1 MRHEPARAM
10 HESSEDAQTSVTR
23 VTGKVDA
30 VSGWA
35 RRLTAELESV
45 LLDTLGLAPTIEW
58 HLHHWRKSTGIAGEL
73 ALNNSAGF
81 DLQEQI
87 AASIFHIYSEALSNV
102 ARHAKARRVAIALTI
117 TPHEVALVVRDNGI
131 GIGLGLG
138 EQDSRSSRGG
148 IAGMRARAQSH
159 QGLCEFSGASN
170 AGTIVTVNLPIGK
183 AS

>member
-10 HESSEDAQTSVTR
+10 HESSEDAQTSVTK

-35 RRLTAELESV
+35 RRHTAELESV
-45 LLDTLGLAPTIEW
+45 LLDTLGLAATIEW
-58 HLHHWRKSTGIAGEL
+58 HLHRWQKCTGIACKL
-73 ALNNSAGF
+73 ALNNSGGF
-81 DLQEQI
+81 DLSEQI
-87 AASIFHIYSEALSNV
+87 AATIFHIYSEALSNV
-102 ARHAKARRVAIALTI
+102 VRHARAGRVAIALTI
-117 TPHEVALVVRDNGI
+117 SPREVALTVRDNGI
-131 GIGLGLG
+131 GLG
-138 EQDSRSSRGG
+138 EQASRSSRGG

-170 AGTIVTVNLPIGK
+170 AGTIVTVNLPIGE

>member
-10 HESSEDAQTSVTR
+10 HESSEDAQTSVTKM
-23 VTGKVDA
+23 TGKVDA
-30 VSGWA
+30 GGGGA
-35 RRLTAELESV
+35 RRLSPELESV

-58 HLHHWRKSTGIAGEL
+58 HLYHWQKSTGIAGEL

-102 ARHAKARRVAIALTI
+102 ARHAKARRVAIVLTS
-117 TPHEVALVVRDNGI
+117 TPHEVALMVRDNS
-131 GIGLGLG
+131 IGLV
-138 EQDSRSSRGG
+138 EQVSRSSRGG

-170 AGTIVTVNLPIGK
+170 AGTIVTVNLPIGE

>member
-10 HESSEDAQTSVTR
+10 HESSENAQTSVTKM
-23 VTGKVDA
+23 TGKVDA
-30 VSGWA
+30 AGGWA
-35 RRLTAELESV
+35 RRLSAELESV

-58 HLHHWRKSTGIAGEL
+58 HLHRRQKRTGIACEL

-117 TPHEVALVVRDNGI
+117 TPRDVALVVRDNGI
-131 GIGLGLG
+131 GLG

-148 IAGMRARAQSH
+148 IAGMRARVQSH
-159 QGLCEFSGASN
+159 QGLCEFASAPN
-170 AGTIVTVNLPIGK
+170 AGTIVTVNLPIGE

>member
-10 HESSEDAQTSVTR
+10 HESSEDAQTSVTK

-30 VSGWA
+30 VSGWT
-35 RRLTAELESV
+35 RQLTAELESV

-58 HLHHWRKSTGIAGEL
+58 HLHHWQKSTGIAGEL

-81 DLQEQI
+81 DLPEQI
-87 AASIFHIYSEALSNV
+87 AATIFDIYSEALSNV
-102 ARHAKARRVAIALTI
+102 ACHAMARRVAIALTI

-131 GIGLGLG
+131 GIGLG

-159 QGLCEFSGASN
+159 KGLCEFAGAPN
-170 AGTIVTVNLPIGK
+170 AGTVVTVSLPILEV
-183 AS
+183 S

>member
-58 HLHHWRKSTGIAGEL
+58 HLYHWQKSTGIACEL

-81 DLQEQI
+81 DLPEQI
-87 AASIFHIYSEALSNV
+87 AATIFHIYSEALSNV

-117 TPHEVALVVRDNGI
+117 TPYEVALVVRDNGI
-131 GIGLGLG
+131 GLGLG
-138 EQDSRSSRGG
+138 EQVSRSSRGG
-148 IAGMRARAQSH
+148 IAGMRARARSH
-159 QGLCEFSGASN
+159 KGLCEFAGAPN
-170 AGTIVTVNLPIGK
+170 AGTVVTVNLPIGK

>member
-10 HESSEDAQTSVTR
+10 HESSEDAQTSVTK
-23 VTGKVDA
+23 VTAKVDA
-30 VSGWA
+30 AGGGA
-35 RRLTAELESV
+35 RRLSAELESV

-58 HLHHWRKSTGIAGEL
+58 HLHHWQKRTGIACEL

-117 TPHEVALVVRDNGI
+117 TPRDVALVVRDNGI
-131 GIGLGLG
+131 GLG
-138 EQDSRSSRGG
+138 EQGYCASRGG

-159 QGLCEFSGASN
+159 KGLCEFAGAPN
-170 AGTIVTVNLPIGK
+170 AGTVVTVSLPISE

>member
-1 MRHEPARAM
+1 MRNEPARAM

-45 LLDTLGLAPTIEW
+45 LLDTLGLAAT
-58 HLHHWRKSTGIAGEL
+58 
-73 ALNNSAGF
+73 
-81 DLQEQI
+81 
-87 AASIFHIYSEALSNV
+87 IFHIYSEALSNV
-102 ARHAKARRVAIALTI
+102 VRHARAGRVAIALTI
-117 TPHEVALVVRDNGI
+117 TPREVALTVRDNGI
-131 GIGLGLG
+131 GLG
-138 EQDSRSSRGG
+138 EQASRSSRGG
-148 IAGMRARAQSH
+148 IAGMRARTQSH

-170 AGTIVTVNLPIGK
+170 AGTIVTVNLPIGE

>member
-10 HESSEDAQTSVTR
+10 HESSEDAQTSVTK
-23 VTGKVDA
+23 VTGKVDVA
-30 VSGWA
+30 GGWA

-58 HLHHWRKSTGIAGEL
+58 HLYNWQKSTGIACEL

-81 DLQEQI
+81 DLPEQI
-87 AASIFHIYSEALSNV
+87 AATIFHIYSEALSNV

-117 TPHEVALVVRDNGI
+117 TPYEVALVVRDNGI
-131 GIGLGLG
+131 GLG
-138 EQDSRSSRGG
+138 EQGSRASRGG
-148 IAGMRARAQSH
+148 IAGMRARARSH
-159 QGLCEFSGASN
+159 KGLCEFAGAPN
-170 AGTIVTVNLPIGK
+170 AGTVVTVNLPIGE